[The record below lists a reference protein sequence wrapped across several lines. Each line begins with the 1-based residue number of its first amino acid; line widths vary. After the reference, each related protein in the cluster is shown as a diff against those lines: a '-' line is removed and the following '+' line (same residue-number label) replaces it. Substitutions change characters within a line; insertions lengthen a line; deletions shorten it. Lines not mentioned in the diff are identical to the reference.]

1 MKKLFLLT
9 LLTTLLSTSMAFAM
23 TATIQ
28 FTTDNQLTEL
38 TLNGKSILPTASIA
52 GNFDDW
58 TSVKSFNFEY
68 DPSQSYIFTWSIK
81 NYDTSAKVETEGSST
96 LPASGNPIGFIAQVD
111 LDGLS
116 GWELTSQL
124 DQYWSVAGDY
134 GVEYD
139 YGTGAWGNRPASI
152 SSEAKWL
159 SVTDGAST
167 MEASLTLSPTPTPGA
182 AWLLGSGLV
191 GLVGLRKRFK
201 G

>member
-9 LLTTLLSTSMAFAM
+9 LLTAVLSSSMAFAM

-38 TLNGKSILPTASIA
+38 TLNGKSIIPTATIT
-52 GNFDDW
+52 GNLDDW
-58 TSVKSFNFEY
+58 REVKSFNFEY
-68 DPSQSYIFTWSIK
+68 DPSQSYLFTWSIK
-81 NYDTSAKVETEGSST
+81 NYDTSGKAGTEGSST
-96 LPASGNPIGFIAQVD
+96 LPTSGNPIGFIAQVD
-111 LDGLS
+111 LDGTP

-152 SSEAKWL
+152 SSDAKWL

-167 MEASLTLSPTPTPGA
+167 MEASLTLTPTPIPGA

-191 GLVGLRKRFK
+191 GLVGLRRRFK
-201 G
+201 S